1 MNVSPGKCSRRPIRP
16 ASRHYGYGEVRSATT
31 KSGRRKIARPVVAT
45 ISQNSVALQGT
56 QNRTPPTTPCEVLR
70 RALVSLL
77 SSCRIASAEP
87 GSPRIQ
93 CGCVMLF
100 DPWPRHEHHTVA
112 HAHHRQ
118 PGRRRSR
125 QTHPRRHA
133 RTLGDGQQPDTPAS
147 LAARALSRDGV
158 RGSASTWGSI
168 RIASSMER
176 TMWPVTPDQ

>member
-1 MNVSPGKCSRRPIRP
+1 MARFVPQRLNQADAKLRGPSSRRSVKIPLRCK
-16 ASRHYGYGEVRSATT
+16 E
-31 KSGRRKIARPVVAT
+31 RKIARRRPHRARCFA
-45 ISQNSVALQGT
+45 AL
-56 QNRTPPTTPCEVLR
+56 
-70 RALVSLL
+70 LVSLL

-133 RTLGDGQQPDTPAS
+133 LRTLGNGQQPDTPAS